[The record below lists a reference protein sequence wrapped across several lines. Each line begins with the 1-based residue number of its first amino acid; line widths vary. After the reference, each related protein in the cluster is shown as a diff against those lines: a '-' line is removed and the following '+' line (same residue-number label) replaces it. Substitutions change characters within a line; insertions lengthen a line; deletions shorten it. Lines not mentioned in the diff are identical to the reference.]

1 MSVQL
6 NWSAIQDEA
15 ERLLRALIRFES
27 VNPPGNETPA
37 AEFVADELRA
47 VGYQPTLLESAP
59 GRGNVIARLPG
70 DGSAPP
76 LLLFGHLDVVPVE
89 PEHWTHPPFE
99 AVMADGF
106 IWGRGALD
114 MKNIVATQLAFM
126 LALKRADVRLKR
138 DLVYA
143 ATADEEAGGLM
154 GMAWLADNYPDLLD
168 AEYALSEFGGFSL
181 NMGGQRFYMCQT
193 GEKGVAWL
201 KMHTVGQPGH
211 GSMPHTNSA
220 ILRLSEAVARL
231 GRTPLP
237 MHISSTARAMVEG
250 LASAQPALRGLL
262 DPQVNPQIL
271 AQLRPEQARMF
282 NALVRNTA
290 AVTGINAGIKHN
302 VIPSRAEANLD
313 CRMIPGQTVEDVT
326 REIQEAIGDDIA
338 IELETLRSSP
348 AIESRFDT
356 PLFEAIV
363 RNLKRYDPQAE
374 VVPLLLSGATD
385 GRYVGW
391 RGTIY
396 YGYSP
401 LRLPDDFNFL
411 ETVHGHDE
419 RIPVDAFREG
429 VQVFGE
435 TVLDFCA
442 ADISG

>member
-15 ERLLRALIRFES
+15 VRLLRALISFES

-154 GMAWLADNYPDLLD
+154 GMAWLADNYSDLLD

-201 KMHTVGQPGH
+201 KMHTAGQPGH

-250 LASAQPALRGLL
+250 LANAQPALRGLL

-290 AVTGINAGIKHN
+290 AVTGLNAGIKHN

-313 CRMIPGQTVEDVT
+313 CRMIPGQTVEDVM
-326 REIQEAIGDDIA
+326 REIQEAVGDDIA

-442 ADISG
+442 ADISR

>member
-201 KMHTVGQPGH
+201 KMHTAGQPGH

-290 AVTGINAGIKHN
+290 AVTGLNAGIKHN

-313 CRMIPGQTVEDVT
+313 CRMIPGQTVEDVM
-326 REIQEAIGDDIA
+326 REIQEAVGDDIA

-442 ADISG
+442 ADISR

>member
-15 ERLLRALIRFES
+15 VRLLQSLIRFES

-89 PEHWTHPPFE
+89 PEHWTYPPFE

-126 LALKRADVRLKR
+126 LALKRAGVRLKR

-154 GMAWLADNYPDLLD
+154 GVAWLVDNYPDLLE

-181 NMGGQRFYMCQT
+181 SMGGQRFYMCQT

-211 GSMPHTNSA
+211 GSIPHTNSA

-231 GRTPLP
+231 GSTPLP

-271 AQLRPEQARMF
+271 AQLKPEQARMF
-282 NALVRNTA
+282 NALVRNTT
-290 AVTGINAGIKHN
+290 AVTGLNAGIKHN

-326 REIQEAIGDDIA
+326 REIREAVGDDIA

-356 PLFEAIV
+356 PLFAAIV
-363 RNLKRYDPQAE
+363 RNLKRYDPEAE

-442 ADISG
+442 SDDGE

>member
-250 LASAQPALRGLL
+250 LANAQPALRGLL

-290 AVTGINAGIKHN
+290 AVTGLNAGIKHN

-313 CRMIPGQTVEDVT
+313 CRMIPGQTVEDVM
-326 REIQEAIGDDIA
+326 REIQEAVGDDIA